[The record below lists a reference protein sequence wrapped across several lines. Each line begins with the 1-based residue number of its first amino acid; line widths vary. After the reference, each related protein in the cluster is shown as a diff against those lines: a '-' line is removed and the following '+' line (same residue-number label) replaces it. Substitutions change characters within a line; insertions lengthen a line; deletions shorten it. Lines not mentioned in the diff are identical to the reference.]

1 MKGATIPARQSRR
14 SSVSTYDFRPVIRR
28 LEEWGWSQA
37 ELERHIDVSSG
48 MVSHWKVGRRAPSKE
63 SRRKLDDFLA
73 EQEFDLGKL
82 EETVPKLPKL
92 ERPPPGTKQPTPR
105 RLNIDVL
112 GRNPRVQAWT
122 LQQAKGRCE
131 LCRKPAPFKRPDG
144 RAFLE
149 VHHVKRLAE
158 GGEDV
163 PDNTVALCPNCH
175 RMAHYGDV
183 EEVQE
188 KLTRIVSG
196 RGRRANCQG
205 Q

>member
-1 MKGATIPARQSRR
+1 M
-14 SSVSTYDFRPVIRR
+14 STYDFRPVIRR
-28 LEEWGWSQA
+28 LEELGWSQA

-48 MVSHWKVGRRAPSKE
+48 MVSHWKVGRRAPSEE

-73 EQEFDLGKL
+73 EQVFAEQVFDLGKL

-92 ERPPPGTKQPTPR
+92 ERPPPGTKQPTR
-105 RLNIDVL
+105 RDHRTIDVL

-144 RAFLE
+144 RPFLE

-183 EEVQE
+183 KKVQE
-188 KLTRIVSG
+188 KLKRIVSG
-196 RGRRANCQG
+196 RGGRANCQG